1 MTRLIDT
8 QGRIIE
14 IEMKV
19 WNGEQY
25 SPDWSNDF
33 FEVGELQ
40 RDEENDAYMVQDVEY
55 CIEQAEDWENSMGDY
70 SMDEP
75 NEGNTVFVDWLNQ

>member
-1 MTRLIDT
+1 MTRLIDA
-8 QGRIIE
+8 QERMIE

-19 WNGEQY
+19 WKNGQY

-33 FEVGELQ
+33 FEVGGLQ
-40 RDEENDAYMVQDVEY
+40 RDEENDAYIVQDVDY
-55 CIEQAEDWENSMGDY
+55 CIEQAKDWEYSTGDY

-75 NEGNTVFVDWLNQ
+75 NEGNTVFVDWLTQ